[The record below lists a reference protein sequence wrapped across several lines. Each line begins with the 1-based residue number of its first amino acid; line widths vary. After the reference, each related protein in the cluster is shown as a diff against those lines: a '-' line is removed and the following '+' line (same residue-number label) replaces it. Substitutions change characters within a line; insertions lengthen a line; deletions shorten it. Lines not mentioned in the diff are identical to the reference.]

1 MNDTPQLAAMRIGMM
16 MRGFDE
22 VDGAAIYMRTLFQTV
37 LEIGPRNSYVL
48 FFRDPAQIGRF
59 ADLPNVEE
67 VLVPGANKVLW
78 DQIQVP
84 RAARDKNLD
93 VLFHYKFT
101 VPLMTRVPTIC
112 QQRGTEYWTHPH
124 LYPSWKDR
132 IDRYYNM
139 AAIPLYCRKARRVL
153 TISDSLAGELNRLAG
168 VPMDK
173 MTTVYPAADAR
184 FRPATEAD
192 KARLRAQYKLPE
204 EPFFLMVVK
213 GYTRLDEGHQKLS
226 PRKGVQKVLEAYR
239 LAREAGDRLL
249 PLVIVGAGVTD
260 RLTDDMLR
268 PFVDPALVTKPGLI
282 SHGDMPALY
291 SAARAMIFPS
301 EYESFGIPLV
311 EAMACGCPIITSTA
325 PACPEVVGDAAILVD
340 PQDAEALR
348 LAMRRLGDD
357 SVADRMGRLSLQR
370 AKRYAWDHSARIFL
384 AECARVVHGS
394 QALAPA
400 IA

>member
-1 MNDTPQLAAMRIGMM
+1 MNQRPALAAMRIGMM

-22 VDGAAIYMRTLFQTV
+22 VDGAAIYMRTLLKTV
-37 LEIGPRNSYVL
+37 LEIDHRNSYVL
-48 FFRDPAQIGRF
+48 FFRDPAQMGRF
-59 ADLPNVEE
+59 TDTPNVEE
-67 VLVPGANKVLW
+67 VLVPGGNKVLW
-78 DQIQVP
+78 DQVQVP
-84 RAARDKNLD
+84 RAARGRNLD

-132 IDRYYNM
+132 VDRYYNM

-184 FRPATEAD
+184 FRPASEAE
-192 KARLRAQYKLPE
+192 KASLRAKYGLPD

-213 GYTRLDEGHQKLS
+213 GYTRLDESHQKLS
-226 PRKGVQKVLEAYR
+226 PRKGVQKVLEAYK
-239 LAREAGDRLL
+239 LAREAGDRLF

-260 RLTDDMLR
+260 RLTDEMLR

-291 SAARAMIFPS
+291 SAARALIFPS

-311 EAMACGCPIITSTA
+311 EAMACGSPIITSTA

-340 PQDAEALR
+340 PQDAEGLR
-348 LAMRRLGDD
+348 AAMRRLGDQA
-357 SVADRMGRLSLQR
+357 VVDRMTQQSLQR
-370 AKRYAWDHSARIFL
+370 AKRYAWDRSARVFL
-384 AECARVVHGS
+384 AECERVVHG
-394 QALAPA
+394 QKALATE